1 MKSTVDMR
9 KIILEFV
16 KNETNYFKD
25 TDNLAMIEIGD
36 GNVNYIYRLYNEDQS
51 MIIKFSD
58 DHVRSNA
65 NRKLSSS
72 RNKIEYNILKKQ
84 GELSG
89 GLVPKLYGFSE
100 EKKLIA
106 MEDLTGYK
114 VLRIALE
121 KKMIFPSFGN
131 SMAKFLYDTLF
142 KTTDLVSDSKTKKN
156 AVSELVNYDMC
167 EISERLVFTE
177 PYLNQQGLNSFAE
190 ENRRYV
196 EENIYNNKKLHS
208 EVAKLKL
215 NFMTSSESMIH
226 GDLHSGSIFIND
238 EGIKVFDPEFAFYG
252 PMGYDIGNIVASL
265 LITAMID
272 DFENHNKVSDFSKWL
287 KKSVIEIIEGF
298 INIYNE
304 DYEKNVMTPMFNND
318 EFKSFY
324 LSKIL
329 CETAGYAG
337 TEILRRTIGVA
348 KVLDIDRVK
357 KEPNYNVIEKR
368 LIDIAL
374 ELITNRNNLT
384 SLEDYRKLII
394 NEVK

>member
-9 KIILEFV
+9 KIILDFV

-121 KKMIFPSFGN
+121 KKMIFPNFGN

-357 KEPNYNVIEKR
+357 TEPDYNVIEKR